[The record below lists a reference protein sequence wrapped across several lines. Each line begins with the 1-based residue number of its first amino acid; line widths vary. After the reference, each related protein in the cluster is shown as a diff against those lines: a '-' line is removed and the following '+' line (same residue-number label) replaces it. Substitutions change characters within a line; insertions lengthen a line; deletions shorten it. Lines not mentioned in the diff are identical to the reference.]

1 MVSIRVEGVV
11 FLFVFVLAWV
21 GGFVFE
27 HFDEFVE
34 GGGEEGAE
42 DWTDPI
48 YPVVGVERVVDDGW
62 GDTSGWIEGA
72 ASEEDAG

>member
-1 MVSIRVEGVV
+1 MWLCFVSHVFVFFS
-11 FLFVFVLAWV
+11 FLFGRKLDSGIIV
-21 GGFVFE
+21 GLMSLRGE
-27 HFDEFVE
+27 RK
-34 GGGEEGAE
+34 GGL
-42 DWTDPI
+42 TI